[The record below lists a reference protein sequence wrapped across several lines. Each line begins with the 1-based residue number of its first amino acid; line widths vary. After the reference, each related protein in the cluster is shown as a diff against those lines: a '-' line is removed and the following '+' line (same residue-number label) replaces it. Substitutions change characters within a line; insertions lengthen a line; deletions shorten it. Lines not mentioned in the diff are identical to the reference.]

1 MVHQLSLVSSIPHS
15 TYAQT
20 VLTLQA
26 LTGLLLPQPVATY
39 TLLAK
44 PHDVFKPKFE
54 PGKVN
59 QIEQYYMR
67 CTTTWDDDS
76 SNIDIGSPV
85 FKDASAIFVDRLFVD
100 GTKKNWTLQIPDIPN
115 AGKTQETL
123 AQNIYESTVVH
134 HHTKVV
140 GVETVQVEANSK
152 DEGDKTTHNAP
163 KNQKTDENGPPNVN
177 DGDKTAQDVKREE
190 KTPQN
195 GKIDEKDPATGS
207 KEAETAP
214 DAMDLDA
221 PNDFDDLFDVKDEPM
236 EVEPTEIPT
245 EDKKP
250 DVPSADIKELENGQD
265 TAQEHQ
271 REAEFTQVEVTTRK
285 DSFLQFLEDLGY
297 DLVNQYW
304 IKGIRFFHGDIVIEI
319 FKIFIRDDSKNSADG
334 KLKLKLL
341 DESNTFQIKAFINF
355 PKSTDVESINNGT
368 KSLLRLQGFLKNLFQ
383 LEIPDRMFMDSRV
396 TASE

>member
-15 TYAQT
+15 SYAQT

-26 LTGLLLPQPVATY
+26 LTGLSLPQPVATY

-44 PHDVFKPKFE
+44 PHDVFRPKFE

-67 CTTTWDDDS
+67 CTTTWDDVS
-76 SNIDIGSPV
+76 SNIEIGSPV
-85 FKDASAIFVDRLFVD
+85 FKDSSAIYVDRLFVD
-100 GTKKNWTLQIPDIPN
+100 GTKKNWTLQISDIPN

-140 GVETVQVEANSK
+140 AVETVQVEANTGESEK
-152 DEGDKTTHNAP
+152 GPKSEEGET
-163 KNQKTDENGPPNVN
+163 KTDGNGLKSEEGATKMDDNGSKTGKN
-177 DGDKTAQDVKREE
+177 DGDGEKTALEGPKTEE
-190 KTPQN
+190 KTPS
-195 GKIDEKDPATGS
+195 GMEIDP
-207 KEAETAP
+207 
-214 DAMDLDA
+214 
-221 PNDFDDLFDVKDEPM
+221 PNDFDDLFDVKDESMDVETPQADKEPESEPKDTEM
-236 EVEPTEIPT
+236 ALDELQNTQTPPKEVEV
-245 EDKKP
+245 K
-250 DVPSADIKELENGQD
+250 
-265 TAQEHQ
+265 
-271 REAEFTQVEVTTRK
+271 QVEVTTRK

-304 IKGIRFFHGDIVIEI
+304 VKGIRFFHGDIVIEI
-319 FKIFIRDDSKNSADG
+319 YKIFIRDDGNNSADG
-334 KLKLKLL
+334 RLKLKLL

-355 PKSTDVESINNGT
+355 PKSTDLESINSGT
-368 KSLLRLQGFLKNLFQ
+368 KSLLRLQGFLKNLFR

-396 TASE
+396 AASE